1 MAGFY
6 LRGALVEYGTDVL
19 GPLPNIVVFQFNPE
33 KLVRTI
39 NLPMGERG
47 VDPERASRRRETH
60 QLSAPPLETFDITA
74 HFSAA
79 DDFGKGGA
87 VSAIPR
93 VFGVGPQL
101 AALEKMVY
109 PRAGLFS
116 GLIGAAIDAVG
127 DALGPGGDDGETR
140 SVPRTKTRSVPR
152 QPAPRILFI
161 WGPSRVV
168 PVQIRSMVITEQ
180 KYDPIL
186 NPVQA
191 EVQIGLAIPN
201 AMPASDK
208 VGQGAL
214 TYTSTVK
221 DAQAVLNLAK
231 AVELA
236 IDIIPF

>member
-6 LRGALVEYGTDVL
+6 LRGVLVEYGTDTL

-33 KLVRTI
+33 QMVRTI
-39 NLPMGERG
+39 NLPSSEGS
-47 VDPERASRRRETH
+47 VDPERASRRRETG
-60 QLSAPPLETFDITA
+60 QLAAAPLETFEITA

-101 AALEKMVY
+101 AALEKMAY
-109 PRAGLFS
+109 PSAGLFS

-127 DALGPGGDDGETR
+127 DALGLGGDDGPTR
-140 SVPRTKTRSVPR
+140 AVPRE
-152 QPAPRILFI
+152 PAPRILFI

-168 PVQIRSMVITEQ
+168 PVQIRTMVITEQ

-191 EVQIGLAIPN
+191 EVRIGLAIPN
-201 AMPASDK
+201 AIPGSDK
-208 VGQGAL
+208 LGQGAMA
-214 TYTSTVK
+214 YTAAVK
-221 DAQAVLNLAK
+221 DAQSILNLAK
-231 AVELA
+231 AIELA
-236 IDIIPF
+236 IDVIPF